1 VPTAPPQVPTAPP
14 QAAAKPEPKKKRLV
28 LAKAKS
34 KGGKSKQV
42 RQPAEE
48 SGPWYASPAEAMAAA
63 QAKAAAAA
71 AAEADKADDKQASEA
86 TQQSLNMEV
95 AAATQ
100 QPSSEPKP
108 DQAAAA
114 AQQPSSQPDLA
125 NSEPVVGGDKK
136 RPGRRKKAIPSV
148 DQPPP
153 PPEQTSKT
161 ITESQSVEE
170 DSSAQQPSQRIDDGI
185 YATPSAAPTAPKAKG
200 QRGRPPVNKRL
211 NPQVQDEIVPSN
223 NTAAP
228 LQAQAARPKRTATKQ
243 VNYLEDGVYYTPK
256 PISAAG
262 SRRRK

>member
-1 VPTAPPQVPTAPP
+1 M
-14 QAAAKPEPKKKRLV
+14 
-28 LAKAKS
+28 
-34 KGGKSKQV
+34 G
-42 RQPAEE
+42 
-48 SGPWYASPAEAMAAA
+48 AAA

-125 NSEPVVGGDKK
+125 NSKPVVGGDKK

-148 DQPPP
+148 DQPPPP

-228 LQAQAARPKRTATKQ
+228 LQAQAARPKRTAAKQ
-243 VNYLEDGVYYTPK
+243 VNYLGDEVYYTPK